1 MRFALRLFRALP
13 LAASLILTAAPVVA
27 ELYKW
32 TDAEGKV
39 HFSDQPPPPEVKA
52 PVTVKPRR
60 PAVAPTTSA
69 QDAAP
74 AAGAPSSY
82 VEQEAEFRKRRVE
95 AAEKAEAEKKAAEA
109 AAEKQRNCMRA
120 KAQLASLQAG
130 RITRP
135 NAAGEREFLND
146 AEIAQEVARMQKVAD
161 ESCN

>member
-1 MRFALRLFRALP
+1 MRFALRLSGALP
-13 LAASLILTAAPVVA
+13 LAASLILAAAPAAA

-39 HFSDQPPPPEVKA
+39 HFSDQPPPPEIKA

-60 PAVAPTTSA
+60 PAVA
-69 QDAAP
+69 
-74 AAGAPSSY
+74 
-82 VEQEAEFRKRRVE
+82 
-95 AAEKAEAEKKAAEA
+95 
-109 AAEKQRNCMRA
+109 AEKQRNCARA
-120 KAQLASLQAG
+120 KAQLASLQTG

-135 NAAGEREFLND
+135 NAAGEREFLSD